1 MPYQGYQAPPM
12 MYGAAPQFAT
22 FDASSKKINEDS
34 LPAMPS
40 WDTAHTRRIEDDT
53 QDMEMKH
60 LEHQPTGGQL
70 PNRNPNAYAP
80 VSAAPISPI
89 HSPVH
94 SPYHEQQDP
103 YMHGAAPYASDLGA
117 QRLNQN
123 PFSQDDPSY
132 TRTPLSPAPTYSSG
146 PAPTYHTTQP
156 QRPPMNPN
164 NQSFNSDRY
173 AAPSSQQQ
181 QWSPVDSTRYE
192 PTEYPAGNYTY
203 QNPTSPV
210 AQQSQRPPS
219 FQSFAPRQSYQPPA
233 GQARPPSFLQVG
245 RKPVGGSVRE
255 L

>member
-22 FDASSKKINEDS
+22 FDASSKRNEDS

-40 WDTAHTRRIEDDT
+40 WDTAHTRRVEDDS

-60 LEHQPTGGQL
+60 LEHQASGGQTL
-70 PNRNPNAYAP
+70 HNNANAYAP
-80 VSAAPISPI
+80 VANDAI
-89 HSPVH
+89 SPVH

-103 YMHGAAPYASDLGA
+103 YMNAARYASEPY
-117 QRLNQN
+117 LNQN
-123 PFSQDDPSY
+123 QSLHSHDNPSY
-132 TRTPLSPAPTYSSG
+132 NRGPLSPAPTYSSG

-156 QRPPMNPN
+156 QRPTINTN
-164 NQSFNSDRY
+164 NQSFTSDRY
-173 AAPSSQQQ
+173 ATPSQPQQ
-181 QWSPVDSTRYE
+181 QWSPVASTRYE
-192 PTEYPAGNYTY
+192 PTEYPAFGNYSN
-203 QNPTSPV
+203 QNTTSTGG
-210 AQQSQRPPS
+210 QRPPS
-219 FQSFAPRQSYQPPA
+219 FQSFAPARQSYQAPA